1 MSGVRTQRA
10 LGRVKFLTAGLPA
23 SRQALRLGLG
33 ASHHSGNGRQV
44 LIHRVG
50 MPGERH
56 DLLTRACGHVDSLRG
71 RRSHYAARGGEE
83 LKGRAQDFEVHTLAS
98 DFFHGSGTM
107 LAHVP
112 HTACFRSVRL
122 DVVATLPVVAICMAL
137 ACCCAPSPH
146 VTAAA
151 SSSNSHAA
159 HCTTMRM

>member
-23 SRQALRLGLG
+23 SRQALRLGLR
-33 ASHHSGNGRQV
+33 ASQHSGNGR
-44 LIHRVG
+44 HRLVHWVG

-83 LKGRAQDFEVHTLAS
+83 LKGRAQDFEVDKLAS
-98 DFFHGSGTM
+98 HFFNGTGTM

-137 ACCCAPSPH
+137 ACCCAPSSH
-146 VTAAA
+146 VTTAA
-151 SSSNSHAA
+151 SNNSHAA